1 MPLTREERKLLHQ
14 KSKQPTFGSG
24 KPDKS
29 SGNEGDV
36 AYRKIQG
43 TGTVQYLKQDGDWVS
58 MSSSGE
64 APKQRPISGGGTTR
78 AIISGGSGVTD
89 HSSLSGLGSDDHTQY
104 VLVDGTRAITGDLS
118 LGGGDGAL
126 TFTADNSSI
135 KIPDNK
141 SASLIIEEADTAYL
155 TFITTNSG
163 EKITLGKKLEA
174 GSVEIEGS
182 AFDIDGGTVD
192 GITSLTVANNV
203 DIGNFKLTSK
213 ALESSDLT
221 DTRITFAGL
230 NGLLTD
236 SANLTFV
243 TDTLTSTKIAAYT
256 LTGKLTAGSSEIEG
270 SAFDID
276 GGDISAV
283 TISGGLTW
291 NYAQDLNNQAL
302 TNVNIDSGAI
312 DGTVI
317 GANSQAAGDF
327 TAIGSVS
334 AGTIVGTTIDATTDF
349 TIGTTVITDDQ
360 IQMSPTNGTFTIS
373 STNSGSST
381 IATIDTTG
389 SNGAHLLLD
398 TQGDLIV
405 SPNTQLIKF
414 HDGSNYVFEFDTAN
428 VKFKMADDADTGDY
442 FEISTAQHGATTI
455 TTIDDDATA
464 ADLTFDIDG
473 NINFKQTS
481 GTTRYTF
488 NIDSTPELDVTGD
501 FTIDGSGVINI
512 DGDTGV
518 VLKESG
524 VEVIKVDT
532 DRKILFNSYAQSL
545 YQQYGF
551 HNKIDKYH
559 QTSGRGDMQ
568 QNYSI
573 LSIHGESTSFNTSYG
588 S

>member
-1 MPLTREERKLLHQ
+1 MPLTRDERKLLHQ
-14 KSKQPTFGSG
+14 KFKQPTMGVG
-24 KPDKS
+24 KPDTS
-29 SGNEGDV
+29 SGNEGDISF
-36 AYRKIQG
+36 RKVESS
-43 TGTVQYLKQDGDWVS
+43 GTVQYLKQDGDWIAL
-58 MSSSGE
+58 SSSGQM
-64 APKQRPISGGGTTR
+64 PQVRSI
-78 AIISGGSGVTD
+78 GSRTSSTSVSVAN
-89 HSSLSGLGSDDHTQY
+89 HSSLGGLLSDDHTQY
-104 VLVDGTRAITGDLS
+104 LLVDGTRAFSGNWTNAGITIADL
-118 LGGGDGAL
+118 GVV
-126 TFTADNSSI
+126 T
-135 KIPDNK
+135 
-141 SASLIIEEADTAYL
+141 
-155 TFITTNSG
+155 
-163 EKITLGKKLEA
+163 
-174 GSVEIEGS
+174 
-182 AFDIDGGTVD
+182 TVD
-192 GITSLTVANNV
+192 I
-203 DIGNFKLTSK
+203 
-213 ALESSDLT
+213 
-221 DTRITFAGL
+221 
-230 NGLLTD
+230 NG
-236 SANLTFV
+236 
-243 TDTLTSTKIAAYT
+243 
-256 LTGKLTAGSSEIEG
+256 
-270 SAFDID
+270 
-276 GGDISAV
+276 
-283 TISGGLTW
+283 
-291 NYAQDLNNQAL
+291 
-302 TNVNIDSGAI
+302 GAI
-312 DGTVI
+312 DGTAI
-317 GANSQAAGDF
+317 GANSH
-327 TAIGSVS
+327 T
-334 AGTIVGTTIDATTDF
+334 TIKGTTIDATTDF

-398 TQGDLIV
+398 TQGDLIA

-532 DRKILFNSYAQSL
+532 DRKILFNSYGQSL
-545 YQQYGF
+545 FQKYGF
-551 HNKIDKYH
+551 HNKVDKYH
-559 QTSGRGDMQ
+559 QTSGRADLI

-573 LSIHGESTSFNTSYG
+573 VSSHNEITTTYTYPTGT
-588 S
+588 